1 MFSHTRRATVVLN
14 PSCRIVRGERKN
26 QYQAR
31 VPASAT
37 AATAAAGIAT
47 VTISTVTGKMKNTG
61 IQYWIG

>member
-1 MFSHTRRATVVLN
+1 MFFQARRATVVLY
-14 PSCRIVRGERKN
+14 PSCRIVRGYRY